1 MKVQELINIL
11 EELDPNA
18 FLFRPGYE
26 GGFDDVRS
34 EPVETEMVL
43 NYHTEWYYGS
53 HEQIEYFAP
62 EALEGKTV
70 VKGYIL

>member
-18 FLFRPGYE
+18 FVFRPGYE
-26 GGFDDVRS
+26 GGFDDVKG
-34 EPVETEMVL
+34 EPVEVEMVL
-43 NYHTEWYYGS
+43 NMHREWYYGS
-53 HEQIEYFAP
+53 HEQIEHLSV
-62 EALEGKTV
+62 EELKGQTV

>member
-26 GGFDDVRS
+26 GGFDDING
-34 EPVETEMVL
+34 EPVEVEMVL

-53 HEQIEYFAP
+53 HEKIERSFDGS
-62 EALEGKTV
+62 LEGKTV

>member
-11 EELDPNA
+11 EGLDPNA

-26 GGFDDVRS
+26 GGFDDLRS

-43 NYHTEWYYGS
+43 NINEAWYYGS
-53 HEQIEYFAP
+53 HEQVGNFNG
-62 EALEGKTV
+62 EALEGKTI